1 MYQLKREKNSPMPR
15 GPRAQIGA
23 KVKGRHKVD
32 RSYAYLAI
40 RSFIFPRPF
49 ILRGIIRVMRQH
61 PGTQSQL
68 LCIPEK
74 SPHTIRMSDSRL
86 SFVRKM

>member
-32 RSYAYLAI
+32 HML
-40 RSFIFPRPF
+40 
-49 ILRGIIRVMRQH
+49 IL
-61 PGTQSQL
+61 QSGA
-68 LCIPEK
+68 
-74 SPHTIRMSDSRL
+74 L
-86 SFVRKM
+86 SFHVHSF